1 MYPYYKDTALKR
13 HLFVLKLET
22 STEVM
27 TSEDGGFTTH
37 YNSTVRSISK
47 LKKRSHTK
55 KEIKIVQQAIFPCR
69 NRLI

>member
-27 TSEDGGFTTH
+27 TSEDGGSLHTTIQLFDQ
-37 YNSTVRSISK
+37 YPN
-47 LKKRSHTK
+47 
-55 KEIKIVQQAIFPCR
+55 
-69 NRLI
+69 